1 MPRLETNQAAKHT
14 PGPLPC
20 PAPIPWK
27 RGHDLGHAFQVVK
40 SRHQNEWVIVAEAI
54 TAKDADL
61 ICRAVNAHAGL
72 VEAAR
77 AALDQ
82 IGICCADTN
91 NKNWHA
97 KGCAVPMLRAAIA
110 KAQGE

>member
-1 MPRLETNQAAKHT
+1 MKTKGKTQAAKSS
-14 PGPLPC
+14 PLPLPS

-61 ICRAVNAHAGL
+61 ICLAVNAHAGL
-72 VEAAR
+72 VD
-77 AALDQ
+77 ALRHLIECYDHPASKYSP
-82 IGICCADTN
+82 GPSWDKA
-91 NKNWHA
+91 
-97 KGCAVPMLRAAIA
+97 RAAIA
-110 KAQGE
+110 KAEGKS